1 MQNVATIGLDLAKQ
15 VFQVHGADAEGNT
28 LFNRK
33 LKRAEVKTFLQKLPP
48 CIVAMEACGSANYWA
63 REIGSFGHE
72 IRVLPAQLVK
82 PFVPRGKTDANDA
95 AAICEAARSKNI
107 RSVPVKSTA
116 QQAAAI
122 VLRTRSLFVRQKTKA
137 INALRG
143 HLAEY
148 GLVAEVGAF
157 NVGRLIAAM
166 HNQPETS
173 IPALARF
180 AINEICDEIDR
191 LNERIQR
198 IDGEIAAQAKQDE
211 DVRRLMTIPGVGILT
226 ASTIKNY
233 VSDPGGFKSARH
245 FAAWLG
251 LTPKVNSS
259 GGKSRQGSISK
270 MGNPELRSLLF
281 VCATAVIRH
290 GRRTGRMETWLRK
303 LLDRRP
309 YKVAA
314 VALANKIARIVW
326 ALLNEGSVYRSPN
339 LRNSAISDT

>member
-1 MQNVATIGLDLAKQ
+1 MTNVAMIGLDLAKQ
-15 VFQVHGADAEGNT
+15 VFQVHGADADRNT

-33 LKRAEVKTFLQKLPP
+33 LRRAEVKTFFQKLPP

-63 REIGSFGHE
+63 REISSFGHE
-72 IRVLPAQLVK
+72 VRILPAQLVK
-82 PFVPRGKTDANDA
+82 AFVPRGKTDANDA
-95 AAICEAARSKNI
+95 VAICEAAGSKNI
-107 RSVPVKSTA
+107 RPVPIRSVA
-116 QQAAAI
+116 QQATAI

-137 INALRG
+137 INAIRG
-143 HLAEY
+143 HLAEF
-148 GLVAEVGAF
+148 GLVTEVGAF
-157 NVGRLIAAM
+157 NIRRLIEAM

-173 IPALARF
+173 IPLSVRF

-191 LNERIQR
+191 LNERIER
-198 IDGEIAAQAKQDE
+198 IDCEIAAQAKQDE

-226 ASTIKNY
+226 ASTIKSH
-233 VSDPGGFKSARH
+233 VSDPGGFKSSRH

-259 GGKSRQGSISK
+259 AEKTRQGSISK

-281 VCATAVIRH
+281 VCAAAVIRN

-339 LRNSAISDT
+339 LMNSAISDT